1 MVKPKKKI
9 KKITKKNKE
18 LVNAFDAKMTWIIA
32 SLVLV
37 LIVGISISYA
47 YFTSDVGV
55 KGKGNNTTIT
65 SENILITYDEDTDGI
80 QLKNAYPIS
89 DEEGLNTSPY
99 VFNIKNISNKN
110 LKCNVYLIDDI
121 HQLDRSVLNYSI
133 DGLAAQ
139 SLPTA
144 KLIASENSL
153 KQITIAPNVAEKTEL
168 RLWIKES
175 ATKESAANR
184 TFKAHI
190 VAQCTSI

>member
-89 DEEGLNTSPY
+89 DADGLNTTPY
-99 VFNIKNISNKN
+99 IFDIKNISNKN

-144 KLIASENSL
+144 NLIASENSL